1 MLQFSFGSVVP
12 SNPESVFLAQ
22 DSLCMAEQIGAFD
35 VVTSERGWE
44 NRSSGCALFLMK
56 SEIFQGMICTGCTRV
71 YCFFNNVCS

>member
-1 MLQFSFGSVVP
+1 MLQFSFGSAVP

-22 DSLCMAEQIGAFD
+22 DSLCMAGRIGAFD

-56 SEIFQGMICTGCTRV
+56 TRSFRV
-71 YCFFNNVCS
+71 